1 MTEQLDLED
10 WLREH
15 PANSDDTDNSLKNNE
30 KWKNED
36 LEEGNYYIKDK
47 YGNYLIAQYLPDYDY
62 DHQDGYA
69 LDGYR
74 WFALGFDYDDFE
86 QDSVEEVL
94 APVPSYEEWQNINE
108 FADYSIH
115 NRNELTKQIN
125 YLFGENEKLSQWNI
139 KAQELLKECRK
150 VFDLHSY
157 RDDLPARIDEVLK

>member
-10 WLREH
+10 WLRDN

-30 KWKNED
+30 KWKNEE

-47 YGNYLIAQYLPDYDY
+47 YGNFLIAQYLPDYDY

-74 WFALGFDYDDFE
+74 WYALGFDYDDFE

-94 APVPSYEEWQNINE
+94 APIPSYEGMQLIALKIDVISEKI
-108 FADYSIH
+108 A
-115 NRNELTKQIN
+115 ELSV
-125 YLFGENEKLSQWNI
+125 ENQQLK
-139 KAQELLKECRK
+139 ELLLECRK
-150 VFDLHSY
+150 ILEKETYDLMVKK
-157 RDDLPARIDEVLK
+157 IDNAIGEKK